1 MLKNLNEQKCRNII
15 FLLNLCFILI
25 KLLCIHFSGE
35 TMAASG
41 QTNVVLLAGELH
53 SPTYQLSKYLSQV
66 LSPFVAKSDSH
77 VCNSHE
83 FAEFIQSVM
92 FQSDDILGSFDVV
105 SLFTSVPVDLAVR
118 EAKLRLQQDNTLADH
133 TSLEVEEVVEL
144 LEFCLSAKYFA
155 FPGSV
160 YQQTFGTAMGSPV
173 SITVANL
180 VMEDIE
186 ERAL

>member
-1 MLKNLNEQKCRNII
+1 MQKHNIP
-15 FLLNLCFILI
+15 NLCFILI

-41 QTNVVLLAGELH
+41 QTNVVSLAGELH

-83 FAEFIQSVM
+83 FAEFIQSVT

-118 EAKLRLQQDNTLADH
+118 
-133 TSLEVEEVVEL
+133 VVDF
-144 LEFCLSAKYFA
+144 LEFCLSATYFA
-155 FPGSV
+155 FRGSV

-173 SITVANL
+173 SVTVANL

-186 ERAL
+186 ERTL